1 MKTNA
6 KRKAQKKYMAT
17 KKSKII
23 HFDIEKE
30 KEMLDFIKKQPNFT
44 KFVKTL
50 IEREMNIGTTGVKD

>member
-50 IEREMNIGTTGVKD
+50 IEREMNIGTTGAKD